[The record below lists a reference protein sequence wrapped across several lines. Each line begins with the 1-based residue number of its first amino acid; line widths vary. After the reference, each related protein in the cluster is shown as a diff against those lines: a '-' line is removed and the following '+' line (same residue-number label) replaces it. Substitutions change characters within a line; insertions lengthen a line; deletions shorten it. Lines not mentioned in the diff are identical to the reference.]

1 MPRQDQDERGGRA
14 RMVTQRTKADVSGF
28 KWPGFCLLKGNLKIT
43 EERLYFIYNKERNE
57 VLALP
62 GYQFC

>member
-1 MPRQDQDERGGRA
+1 
-14 RMVTQRTKADVSGF
+14 MVTQRTKADVSGF